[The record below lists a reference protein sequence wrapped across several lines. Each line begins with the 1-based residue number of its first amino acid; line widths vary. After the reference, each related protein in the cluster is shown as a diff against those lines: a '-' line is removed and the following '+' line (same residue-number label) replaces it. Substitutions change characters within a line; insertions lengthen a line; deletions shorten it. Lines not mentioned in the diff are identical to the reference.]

1 MQSATEKLRDN
12 LFDVLDGLRNGKVSP
27 DAAHA
32 ASKISENIIKTVV
45 VEIQA
50 AELLGADK
58 ISSLNGQSQD
68 DIRALRGGVVH
79 RLKDKQ

>member
-12 LFDVLDGLRNGKVSP
+12 LFDVLDGLRSGKVSP

-58 ISSLNGQSQD
+58 ISSINGQTSD
-68 DIRALRGGVVH
+68 ERRALKGGVVH
-79 RLKDKQ
+79 RIEG